1 MHKFIEIERDSKKG
15 LIGEKEITLK
25 AASEINSL
33 KDILMF
39 QKDIFQNSISLYN
52 RHELSTLIV
61 ITEKKGKIDTRNLYF
76 NTRIEFKG
84 KKYQLYF
91 FKFLEEENIQYLKT
105 RFKEKTNYLFINKK
119 YEEVELL
126 IEDLIKGYV

>member
-33 KDILMF
+33 KDILML

-61 ITEKKGKIDTRNLYF
+61 ITEEKLKIDTRDLDF
-76 NTRIEFKG
+76 NTRIEFK

-91 FKFLEEENIQYLKT
+91 FKFLEEENIQYLK
-105 RFKEKTNYLFINKK
+105 RKFKEKTNYLFIDKK
-119 YEEVELL
+119 YEEVESL
-126 IEDLIKGYV
+126 IEDLIKGYA